1 MLSCSLR
8 CFNLQKRST
17 DASAKIRIF
26 GRTTCIPSK
35 ADCKFLKFDIVGFYP
50 SISEKLLTDAIE
62 YANKFVKIDKKSIEI
77 IMHCRKSLLFCEGE
91 AWSKKSYDRF
101 DVTMGSFDGAE
112 VCKLLHNLSG
122 ILGKEA
128 VGLYRDDGLAILQ
141 NTPGPNAERLM
152 KYIIQIFHQHDLKVV
167 TDTNLVRTDFL
178 DVTLDLSSGKYWPY
192 RKPNDHPLYI
202 DIRSNHPLTIKR
214 QVPSMIEKRLS
225 QISCDKSE
233 FQTAIP
239 MYEQALQTSGH
250 HQKLQFQQEQ
260 AN

>member
-1 MLSCSLR
+1 M
-8 CFNLQKRST
+8 N
-17 DASAKIRIF
+17 
-26 GRTTCIPSK
+26 
-35 ADCKFLKFDIVGFYP
+35 FYP

-91 AWSKKSYDRF
+91 AWSKESYDRF

-112 VCKLLHNLSG
+112 VCELVGLYLPYHLSG

-128 VGLYRDDGLAILQ
+128 VGLYRDDGLSILR
-141 NTPGPNAERLM
+141 NTRGPNPERL
-152 KYIIQIFHQHDLKVV
+152 KKQIIQIFHQHDLRVV

-178 DVTLDLSSGKYWPY
+178 HVTLDMSSRRYWPY

-202 DIRSNHPLTIKR
+202 DIRSNHPPTIKSEL
-214 QVPSMIEKRLS
+214 PSMVEKRLS
-225 QISCDKSE
+225 QIFCDKLE
-233 FQTAIP
+233 FQNAIP
-239 MYEQALQTSGH
+239 MYGQALQARGH

-260 AN
+260 ENKRRRTRKRNITWFNPPTTTSSALT